1 MRRPEDVKRR
11 LGNIQ
16 QIEDIVTAMRGLAAA
31 HSLDAQKHLAAISAH
46 EATVARA
53 ISQVLAYMQGSHG
66 ADASTDAGG
75 PHLVVVIGAEQ
86 GFAGSYNENIVDA
99 VLGGGGANEPT
110 EFIVIGQRAIVDFDV
125 RGLSPVWS
133 ANMISQSEH
142 AASLAS
148 NIVDAI
154 FGRIRQAGV
163 VRVMLAGTQPD
174 ARRAGIEMKQL
185 LPFDFSR
192 FAQAASMQRPM
203 FNVPPSQLLED
214 LVEEYVFTELCQA
227 IILAFA
233 AENDARMRA
242 MTRARTN
249 VDRIRQDLKLELN
262 QSRQEQTTTEII
274 ELSASSAGT
283 RAR

>member
-31 HSLDAQKHLAAISAH
+31 HSLDAQRHLAAISAH

-66 ADASTDAGG
+66 AGASTDAGG

-163 VRVMLAGTQPD
+163 VRVLLAGTQPD

-274 ELSASSAGT
+274 ELSASSAAT

>member
-1 MRRPEDVKRR
+1 
-11 LGNIQ
+11 
-16 QIEDIVTAMRGLAAA
+16 
-31 HSLDAQKHLAAISAH
+31 
-46 EATVARA
+46 
-53 ISQVLAYMQGSHG
+53 
-66 ADASTDAGG
+66 
-75 PHLVVVIGAEQ
+75 
-86 GFAGSYNENIVDA
+86 
-99 VLGGGGANEPT
+99 
-110 EFIVIGQRAIVDFDV
+110 
-125 RGLSPVWS
+125 
-133 ANMISQSEH
+133 MISQSGH

-148 NIVDAI
+148 NIVDAV
-154 FGRIRQAGV
+154 FDRIRQAGV
-163 VRVMLAGTQPD
+163 VRVTLAGTRPD

-274 ELSASSAGT
+274 ELSASSAAT

>member
-31 HSLDAQKHLAAISAH
+31 HSLDAQRHLAAISAH

-66 ADASTDAGG
+66 AGASTDAGG

-125 RGLSPVWS
+125 RGLSPVWTG
-133 ANMISQSEH
+133 NMISQSEH

-148 NIVDAI
+148 NIVDAV
-154 FGRIRQAGV
+154 FDRIRQAGV
-163 VRVMLAGTQPD
+163 VRVTLAGTRPD
-174 ARRAGIEMKQL
+174 ARQAGIEMKQL

-214 LVEEYVFTELCQA
+214 LVEEYVFAELCQA

>member
-53 ISQVLAYMQGSHG
+53 ISQVLACMQGSHG

-163 VRVMLAGTQPD
+163 VRVTLAGTRPD

-214 LVEEYVFTELCQA
+214 LVEEYVFAELCQA

-274 ELSASSAGT
+274 ELSASSAAT

>member
-11 LGNIQ
+11 LCNIQ

-31 HSLDAQKHLAAISAH
+31 HSLDAQRHVAAISAH

-99 VLGGGGANEPT
+99 VLGGGGANEST

-125 RGLSPVWS
+125 RGLSPVWTG
-133 ANMISQSEH
+133 NMISQSEH

-148 NIVDAI
+148 NIVDAV
-154 FGRIRQAGV
+154 FDRIRQAGV
-163 VRVMLAGTQPD
+163 VRVTLAGTRPD

-214 LVEEYVFTELCQA
+214 LVEEYVFAELCQA

>member
-1 MRRPEDVKRR
+1 
-11 LGNIQ
+11 
-16 QIEDIVTAMRGLAAA
+16 
-31 HSLDAQKHLAAISAH
+31 
-46 EATVARA
+46 
-53 ISQVLAYMQGSHG
+53 VLAYMPGSHG

-148 NIVDAI
+148 NIVDAV
-154 FGRIRQAGV
+154 FDRIRQAGV
-163 VRVMLAGTQPD
+163 VRVTLAGTRPD

-192 FAQAASMQRPM
+192 FAQAASMQRSM
-203 FNVPPSQLLED
+203 FNVPPGQLLED

-274 ELSASSAGT
+274 ELSASSAAT

>member
-53 ISQVLAYMQGSHG
+53 ITEALASLQVSHRT
-66 ADASTDAGG
+66 DASVHEAD
-75 PHLVVVIGAEQ
+75 PRLVVVIGAEQ
-86 GFAGSYNENIVDA
+86 GFAGSYNESIIET
-99 VLGGGGANEPT
+99 VLGGSANVPT
-110 EFIVIGQRAIVDFDV
+110 EFVVIGQRAIVDFDV
-125 RGLSPVWS
+125 RGVSPVWS

-148 NIVDAI
+148 NVVDAI
-154 FGRIRQAGV
+154 FDRIRQAEV
-163 VRVMLAGTQPD
+163 VRVMVAGTRPD

-192 FAQAASMQRPM
+192 FTHAAGMERPM
-203 FNVPPSQLLED
+203 FNVPPGQLLED

-249 VDRIRQDLKLELN
+249 VDQIRQDLKLELN

-274 ELSASSAGT
+274 ELSASSAAT
-283 RAR
+283 PAR

>member
-66 ADASTDAGG
+66 AGASTDAGG
-75 PHLVVVIGAEQ
+75 PHLVVVIGAAQ

-99 VLGGGGANEPT
+99 VLGGGGANEPM

-125 RGLSPVWS
+125 RGLSPVWTG
-133 ANMISQSEH
+133 NMISQSGH

-148 NIVDAI
+148 NIVDAV
-154 FGRIRQAGV
+154 FDRIRQAGA
-163 VRVMLAGTQPD
+163 VRVTLAGTRPD
-174 ARRAGIEMKQL
+174 ARQAGIEIKQL

-274 ELSASSAGT
+274 ELSASNAGT

>member
-31 HSLDAQKHLAAISAH
+31 HSLDAQRHLAAISAH

-53 ISQVLAYMQGSHG
+53 ISQVLAYMQGAHG

-86 GFAGSYNENIVDA
+86 GFAGSYNENILDA

-125 RGLSPVWS
+125 RGLSPVWTG
-133 ANMISQSEH
+133 NMITQSGH

-148 NIVDAI
+148 NIVDAV
-154 FGRIRQAGV
+154 FDRIRQAGV
-163 VRVMLAGTQPD
+163 VRVTLAGTRPD
-174 ARRAGIEMKQL
+174 ARQAGIDMKLL

-214 LVEEYVFTELCQA
+214 LVEEYVFAELCQA

-274 ELSASSAGT
+274 ELSASSAGI

>member
-1 MRRPEDVKRR
+1 MRRLEDVKRR
-11 LGNIQ
+11 LGNIR

-53 ISQVLAYMQGSHG
+53 IGEVLAYMQDSRGVNPSADGGGS
-66 ADASTDAGG
+66 
-75 PHLVVVIGAEQ
+75 HLVVVIGAEQ
-86 GFAGSYNENIVDA
+86 GFAGSYNENIIET
-99 VLGGGGANEPT
+99 VLGGGGKEPR
-110 EFIVIGQRAIVDFDV
+110 EFIVIGQRAVVDFGV
-125 RGLSPVWS
+125 RGLSPVWTAS
-133 ANMISQSEH
+133 MISQCGH

-148 NIVDAI
+148 NIVDAV
-154 FGRIRQAGV
+154 FNRIRQTGA
-163 VRVMLAGTQPD
+163 VRVTLAGTRSD
-174 ARRAGIEMKQL
+174 ARRAGIDMKQL

-192 FAQAASMQRPM
+192 FPQAAGRQRPM
-203 FNVPPSQLLED
+203 LNVPPAQLLES
-214 LVEEYVFTELCQA
+214 LVEEYVFAELCQA
-227 IILAFA
+227 IIMAFA

-274 ELSASSAGT
+274 ELSASSAAIG
-283 RAR
+283 AA

>member
-1 MRRPEDVKRR
+1 MRRLEDVKRR

-53 ISQVLAYMQGSHG
+53 ISQVLACMQGSHE
-66 ADASTDAGG
+66 ATASNYPGG

-86 GFAGSYNENIVDA
+86 GFAGSYNENIVET
-99 VLGGGGANEPT
+99 VLGGDTSRPT

-125 RGLSPVWS
+125 RDVSSVWT

-154 FGRIRQAGV
+154 FDRIRQAGV
-163 VRVMLAGTQPD
+163 LRVTLAGTRPD
-174 ARRAGIEMKQL
+174 ARTAGIEIKRL

-192 FAQAASMQRPM
+192 FAQAAGMQRPM
-203 FNVPPSQLLED
+203 FNVPPAQLLEN

-249 VDRIRQDLKLELN
+249 VDRIRQNLKLELN

-274 ELSASSAGT
+274 ELSASSAAT
-283 RAR
+283 LAR